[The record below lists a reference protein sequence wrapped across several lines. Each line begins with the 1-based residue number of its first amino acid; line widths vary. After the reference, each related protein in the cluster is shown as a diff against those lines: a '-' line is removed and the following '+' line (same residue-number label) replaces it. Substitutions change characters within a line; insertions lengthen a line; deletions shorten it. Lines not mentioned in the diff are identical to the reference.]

1 MKLNYLNLKQ
11 EWDLSYKNLDNL
23 LFYPNEN
30 VVKFLNKFINRKI
43 KLKTKK
49 SNKYFIDLGCGAGRH
64 IKYLVES
71 GYKCIGIDFSS
82 TALQQAKNM
91 LDYQDID
98 KSRYKLLNCN
108 STSIPLKNNS
118 IDYVISDGSLDS
130 MPSQEIVRTVNE
142 IYRVIKKG
150 CLFYVNL
157 IGKGSN
163 NHQSGRFINSY
174 DFLITSEHEKNTI
187 QSYFTEKRIKKI
199 FKNFKTLYSYTV
211 TEKVKNKAYFKTLHG
226 YIPTEK
232 VKNKVLSF
240 RYHLIL
246 KK

>member
-1 MKLNYLNLKQ
+1 M
-11 EWDLSYKNLDNL
+11 
-23 LFYPNEN
+23 
-30 VVKFLNKFINRKI
+30 
-43 KLKTKK
+43 
-49 SNKYFIDLGCGAGRH
+49 
-64 IKYLVES
+64 
-71 GYKCIGIDFSS
+71 
-82 TALQQAKNM
+82 
-91 LDYQDID
+91 
-98 KSRYKLLNCN
+98 
-108 STSIPLKNNS
+108 
-118 IDYVISDGSLDS
+118 
-130 MPSQEIVRTVNE
+130 
-142 IYRVIKKG
+142 IKKG
-150 CLFYVNL
+150 GLFYVNL

-226 YIPTEK
+226 YTATEK
-232 VKNKVLSF
+232 VKNKVLSS